1 MTNRW
6 AHLSEIPAKVKGLI
20 EDNGRNAV
28 RGVIDAIYPAQL
40 LDRDPHDPA
49 NYAAPNEAMML
60 GGLSADTW
68 GQIRFLSDEGC
79 DMCARPL
86 AGGIYLGAGGR
97 CEGCTLKPF
106 PFVRTR
112 AACLYGEASKSLIL
126 PFKHA
131 DRTDIG
137 PMFTQWIGRAAAEL
151 IKDCDIIVPVPL
163 HWTRLWIRR
172 YNQAAEI
179 ARPLARQYDK
189 DYLADGLRRVRPT
202 IRQGSK
208 AERERN
214 VKGAFMVTSAGVR
227 RLRGRHVVLV
237 DDVFTTGATARAC
250 AEALMAAGVRQV
262 DVAVIAR
269 AAADVDA
276 AL

>member
-1 MTNRW
+1 MDNRW
-6 AHLSEIPAKVKGLI
+6 VALSELPAKVKGLI
-20 EDNGRNAV
+20 ADNGRNAV
-28 RGVIDAIYPAQL
+28 RGVIDAIYPAQM
-40 LDRDPHDPA
+40 LDRDPHDPV

-106 PFVRTR
+106 PFTRTR

-131 DRTDIG
+131 DRTDMA

-151 IKDCDIIVPVPL
+151 IADCDIIVPVPL
-163 HWTRLWIRR
+163 HWSRLWSRR

-208 AERERN
+208 VERERN
-214 VKGAFMVTSAGVR
+214 LKAAFMVTLAGAR

-237 DDVFTTGATARAC
+237 DDVFTTGATVRAC
-250 AEALMAAGVRQV
+250 SKVLIAAGVRQI

-269 AAADVDA
+269 AASEADA
-276 AL
+276 GL